1 MTSACI
7 TINALSVSDNGNG
20 TFSLHIPAKELSSED
35 RMVLEKLFP
44 NLGDAAFT
52 LLSKETLLQAI
63 ATEAEIAKPPTKK
76 NSKKDYATE
85 ATNY

>member
-7 TINALSVSDNGNG
+7 VINALSVSDNGNG
-20 TFSLHIPAKELSSED
+20 TFSLQIPAKELSNED

-52 LLSKETLLQAI
+52 LLSKETLLQSI
-63 ATEAEIAKPPTKK
+63 ATEAEIAKPKK
-76 NSKKDYATE
+76 TVKKDYAKE
-85 ATNY
+85 AQPNY